1 MQVEKLIK
9 VLQDFNPKDEVIFY
23 HLKNHTLT
31 NCELETVIETD
42 LGVELTIEENED
54 EFIDF
59 DKMNNSQKL
68 AFLIE
73 RNGYIEDGTG
83 LNEYGHEFRD
93 DNGLALFIDQQEK

>member
-54 EFIDF
+54 D
-59 DKMNNSQKL
+59 M
-68 AFLIE
+68 
-73 RNGYIEDGTG
+73 
-83 LNEYGHEFRD
+83 
-93 DNGLALFIDQQEK
+93 

>member
-1 MQVEKLIK
+1 MRVEKLIK

-54 EFIDF
+54 DNANY
-59 DKMNNSQKL
+59 DYTGGDSAL
-68 AFLIE
+68 SPDDIE
-73 RNGYIEDGTG
+73 ENED
-83 LNEYGHEFRD
+83 E
-93 DNGLALFIDQQEK
+93 

>member
-54 EFIDF
+54 D
-59 DKMNNSQKL
+59 MWLLS
-68 AFLIE
+68 
-73 RNGYIEDGTG
+73 R
-83 LNEYGHEFRD
+83 R
-93 DNGLALFIDQQEK
+93 

>member
-59 DKMNNSQKL
+59 DKMDNSQKL